1 MQKLFNFLMVGLT
14 FSVLNVATVAAQA
27 EINPLESNTPPEQQE
42 EMSDFANATDG
53 GAMSAAAK
61 AGAVGAAEES
71 DRILKEDADRLAA
84 EKEKEEK
91 RLAAEKEKEEK
102 KAELA
107 ACFVKEN
114 QEPDTTGYCR
124 ASLLPRYS
132 VKQCII
138 RTCTEELVGYVDGK
152 FAPEN
157 DSWKDHI
164 EAFDEVVE
172 VVSTCRHGD
181 IDEAC
186 TKK

>member
-14 FSVLNVATVAAQA
+14 FAVLNVATVAAQA

-61 AGAVGAAEES
+61 AGAVGAAAES
-71 DRILKEDADRLAA
+71 DRILKEDAD
-84 EKEKEEK
+84 

-138 RTCTEELVGYVDGK
+138 RTCTEEVVGYVDGK
-152 FAPEN
+152 FAPGN